1 MIFNIYNKIC
11 IKLLRRKY
19 IYKPYSTL
27 KITTRAPLLPKLR
40 GHFAEFLDN
49 PSPVGLRIL
58 FLPTCVGLRY
68 GHLIY
73 TSKLFSPV
81 SMHASLLIF
90 QSLSPESTIARVTH
104 FLSVIWLKYF
114 GGYGISTVCASDTPS
129 GLSLAPD

>member
-81 SMHASLLIF
+81 SMHASLLYISVPF
-90 QSLSPESTIARVTH
+90 ARVYHRPGHTLPQCH
-104 FLSVIWLKYF
+104 
-114 GGYGISTVCASDTPS
+114 
-129 GLSLAPD
+129 LA